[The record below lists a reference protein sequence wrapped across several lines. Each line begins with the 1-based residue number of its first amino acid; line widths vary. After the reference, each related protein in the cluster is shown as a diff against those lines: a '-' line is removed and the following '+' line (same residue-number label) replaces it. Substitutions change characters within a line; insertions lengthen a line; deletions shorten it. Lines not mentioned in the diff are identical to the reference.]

1 MKIDKEKKIEE
12 FNFQSE
18 ITKRLE
24 ERKTQQKD
32 VEKEIQQAQQ
42 VIQQKVAE
50 SNRGSQEPRA
60 HQWHDGDPG
69 SNG

>member
-50 SNRGSQEPRA
+50 SNALMGAISELEDIINCA
-60 HQWHDGDPG
+60 IKTE
-69 SNG
+69 